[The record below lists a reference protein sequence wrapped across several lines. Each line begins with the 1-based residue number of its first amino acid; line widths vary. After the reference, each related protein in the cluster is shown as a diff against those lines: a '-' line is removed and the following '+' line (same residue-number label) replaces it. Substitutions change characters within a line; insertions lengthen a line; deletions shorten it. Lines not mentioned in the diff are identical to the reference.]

1 MEASADIWRYLEASR
16 GVRRYEVEGTEG
28 PESEAA
34 TELAREA
41 ARRFLDE
48 KVEAGEVRL
57 RAAKTSAAPEGVS
70 WRNNR
75 GGGGCVSWVTTNLL
89 ACQYNRATDG
99 KQKLRQKAS
108 FGGPKRAGG
117 GYH

>member
-41 ARRFLDE
+41 ARRWLDE
-48 KVEAGEVRL
+48 KLLGGISEIQGYRGLQSGEARYL
-57 RAAKTSAAPEGVS
+57 D
-70 WRNNR
+70 
-75 GGGGCVSWVTTNLL
+75 
-89 ACQYNRATDG
+89 ATAILD
-99 KQKLRQKAS
+99 S
-108 FGGPKRAGG
+108 SVPSVD
-117 GYH
+117 H

>member
-41 ARRFLDE
+41 ARRWLDE
-48 KVEAGEVRL
+48 KVRCLTAV
-57 RAAKTSAAPEGVS
+57 AQ
-70 WRNNR
+70 
-75 GGGGCVSWVTTNLL
+75 LL
-89 ACQYNRATDG
+89 AV
-99 KQKLRQKAS
+99 
-108 FGGPKRAGG
+108 
-117 GYH
+117 H